1 MANVALDRTKG
12 TIVPASDGLQ
22 TSRGTA
28 RRSVS
33 YRDVNGKR
41 HDAVVVAPGSAS
53 GLKLAIWGQGS
64 GNGGQRRVIDNVAVA
79 TARTQTNVYFNVDA

>member
-53 GLKLAIWGQGS
+53 GLKLAIWGQG
-64 GNGGQRRVIDNVAVA
+64 NGGQRRVIDNVAIA